1 MNKRTRIKFCGFT
14 REEDVKAAVEAGT
27 DAIGVIFFSKSRR
40 AVGIEQARI
49 LRAAV
54 PAFVDLVALFV
65 NAEPDYVQEVI
76 DTVSPDILQ
85 FHGNEQPFECE
96 RYGRRYMK
104 AFRVGGPGM
113 ETRDEVL
120 AACRRYNS
128 AAAWLFDSYSEGYGG
143 SGEGFDLSLLG
154 GVINAADARPVVLA
168 GGLSADNVASQ
179 MRKLRPYAVDV
190 ASGIEDEPG
199 IKSASKM
206 KAFFQAVSA
215 ADNEAG

>member
-1 MNKRTRIKFCGFT
+1 MTKRTRIKFCGFT
-14 REEDVKAAVEAGT
+14 RLEDVKAAVEAGV
-27 DAIGVIFFSKSRR
+27 DAVGVIFFSKSRR
-40 AVGIEQARI
+40 AVSIEQASA

-65 NAEPDYVQEVI
+65 NADQAYVQEVI

-85 FHGNEQPFECE
+85 FHGTEQPFECE
-96 RYGRRYMK
+96 RYNKRYMK

-113 ETRDEVL
+113 ETREEVL
-120 AACRRYNS
+120 EQCRRYGS
-128 AAAWLFDSYSEGYGG
+128 ADAWLFDSFSDSYGG

-154 GVINAADARPVVLA
+154 AVVNAPDARPIVLA
-168 GGLSADNVASQ
+168 GGLAADNVASQ

-199 IKSASKM
+199 IKSVEKM
-206 KAFFQAVSA
+206 KAFSQAVSA
-215 ADNEAG
+215 ADNEVS